1 MYQFPAAQQT
11 ITTKLTASS
20 RGLKLKSWL
29 YRLMGLRLLMKMLLK
44 ETILG
49 VNLVKNIA
57 KTKKPCFVF
66 FWRFGRRA
74 LKLRLGNKY
83 IYVF

>member
-1 MYQFPAAQQT
+1 
-11 ITTKLTASS
+11 
-20 RGLKLKSWL
+20 
-29 YRLMGLRLLMKMLLK
+29 MGLRLLMKMLLK